1 MKTEKE
7 VMDSESKQ
15 KKASEL
21 KSIPLELLDDF
32 PNHPFKVRDDKDM
45 LELIESVTERG
56 VLVPAM
62 VRPKEN
68 GRYELISGHRRKR
81 ASECV
86 GKDTLQ
92 CFVKDLDDAEAV
104 IIMVDSNIQR
114 SHIPPSEKAFA
125 YKMKLD
131 AMKKKA
137 GRPKKDNLTPV
148 VSDFKRT
155 NEELAEQ
162 VGESRET
169 IRRYIRLTFLVP
181 ELLELVDEGRMKMR
195 PAVELSYLDEDCQR
209 DLVDAID
216 EEDCTPTHAQAI
228 RLRKAFNENA
238 LTRDAIFIV
247 MQEEK
252 PNQKDRIILKADTV
266 KALIPNGISENK
278 RLANAVF
285 QIYAAEEIVTLDGT
299 VRAVK
304 GELVDEIT
312 TGKDGIAKSKE
323 LYLGKYTVIEK
334 TAPDTFVNA
343 NEQYDIELT
352 YAGQDIKVTSTA
364 LSVFNERQK
373 VSVSLLKELSQD
385 ERFKLGMNDEILSVQ
400 FGIYANEDIKAADG
414 SVIPADSLIT

>member
-7 VMDSESKQ
+7 VTESETNQ
-15 KKASEL
+15 KKTSEL

-32 PNHPFKVRDDKDM
+32 PNHPFKVRDDEDM

-56 VLVPAM
+56 VLVPAI
-62 VRPKEN
+62 VRPKAN

-131 AMKKKA
+131 AMNKKA

-181 ELLELVDEGRMKMR
+181 ELLELVDGGRMKMR
-195 PAVELSYLDEDCQR
+195 PAVELSYLDEDSQR

-252 PNQKDRIILKADTV
+252 PNQKDRVILKADTV
-266 KALIPNGISENK
+266 KDLIPKS
-278 RLANAVF
+278 
-285 QIYAAEEIVTLDGT
+285 
-299 VRAVK
+299 
-304 GELVDEIT
+304 VDESKRIEYIRRALQYY
-312 TGKDGIAKSKE
+312 GKFLQRQRINAKES
-323 LYLGKYTVIEK
+323 
-334 TAPDTFVNA
+334 
-343 NEQYDIELT
+343 
-352 YAGQDIKVTSTA
+352 
-364 LSVFNERQK
+364 R
-373 VSVSLLKELSQD
+373 
-385 ERFKLGMNDEILSVQ
+385 
-400 FGIYANEDIKAADG
+400 
-414 SVIPADSLIT
+414 

>member
-7 VMDSESKQ
+7 VKDSENKQ
-15 KKASEL
+15 KKVSEL

-32 PNHPFKVRDDKDM
+32 PNHPFKVRDDEDM

-131 AMKKKA
+131 AMNMQ
-137 GRPKKDNLTPV
+137 G
-148 VSDFKRT
+148 KRT
-155 NEELAEQ
+155 DLTSTPLVSKLRTSELLAEQ

-252 PNQKDRIILKADTV
+252 PNQKDRVILKADTV
-266 KALIPNGISENK
+266 KDLIPKS
-278 RLANAVF
+278 
-285 QIYAAEEIVTLDGT
+285 
-299 VRAVK
+299 
-304 GELVDEIT
+304 VDESKRIEYIRRALQYY
-312 TGKDGIAKSKE
+312 GKFLQRQRINAKES
-323 LYLGKYTVIEK
+323 
-334 TAPDTFVNA
+334 
-343 NEQYDIELT
+343 
-352 YAGQDIKVTSTA
+352 
-364 LSVFNERQK
+364 R
-373 VSVSLLKELSQD
+373 
-385 ERFKLGMNDEILSVQ
+385 
-400 FGIYANEDIKAADG
+400 
-414 SVIPADSLIT
+414 